1 MTLSCPGS
9 SNFLRGH
16 AARVEAASCRR
27 YWVVVG
33 PVRGKRCGVYVVN
46 TKSRPRLQ
54 TVTVTAEPLTVRV
67 EVALELA
74 GGQALGTSS
83 GPPTESGAA
92 RAAADATL
100 GALERRVEGLRLGVD
115 EVVVH
120 QAGAHQW
127 VTVVVSVLTRGG
139 VEQLVGSALIGGS
152 APAAAVRATLQACNR
167 RFESLVDATGPV
179 ASEAVGVD
187 PDAPSSP
194 SQGAELAG
202 IVAHQLRGPLTNLY
216 GYLQVVRTHFDT
228 LDDRSRGAMLDRSMA
243 GCRRLL
249 GRLENLLALAGQE
262 HPVPA
267 TSPQRVQVHAVARQ
281 ALADVPGPTEGIE
294 NRCSPQLHVWADPD
308 HLAQVLGNY
317 IDNALRHGAPPVVI
331 DALVVDGSVEV
342 AVTDAGPGIDEHAMA
357 QLFDPPHGRPPG
369 ATAGTGLGLYVAG
382 LLAHANGD
390 SVDVRRAVPTG
401 TRASIRLPA
410 A

>member
-1 MTLSCPGS
+1 M
-9 SNFLRGH
+9 
-16 AARVEAASCRR
+16 
-27 YWVVVG
+27 
-33 PVRGKRCGVYVVN
+33 YVVN
-46 TKSRPRLQ
+46 AMVRPRLH

-74 GGQALGTSS
+74 GQQALGTSS
-83 GPPTESGAA
+83 GPPTEVGAA
-92 RAAADATL
+92 RAAAHATL

-120 QAGAHQW
+120 HAGAHQW
-127 VTVVVSVLTRGG
+127 VTVVVSVLTRAG
-139 VEQLVGSALIGGS
+139 VEQLVGSALTGGD

-167 RFESLVDATGPV
+167 RLESLVDGTAPLANQTRG
-179 ASEAVGVD
+179 VGQ
-187 PDAPSSP
+187 DAPSSP
-194 SQGAELAG
+194 PQGAELAG
-202 IVAHQLRGPLTNLY
+202 IVAHQLRGPVTNLY

-228 LDDRSRGAMLDRSMA
+228 LDDRSRGAMLDRSIA

-249 GRLENLLALAGQE
+249 GRLENLLALADQE

-267 TSPQRVQVHAVARQ
+267 TRRERVQVHAVARQ
-281 ALADVPGPTEGIE
+281 ALADVPGPTDEIE
-294 NRCSPQLHVWADPD
+294 NRCPQQLHVWADPD
-308 HLAQVLGNY
+308 HLVQVLGNY
-317 IDNALRHGAPPVVI
+317 LDNALRHGAPPVVI
-331 DALVVDGSVEV
+331 DALVVGGSVEV
-342 AVTDAGPGIDEHAMA
+342 AVTDAGPGMDEHAMA

-369 ATAGTGLGLYVAG
+369 ATAGTGLGLYIAR

-390 SVDVRRAVPTG
+390 SVDVRRAVPNG